1 MLSTRIEQVRA
12 QLGYTKAKMS
22 EMFGISATYYT
33 AISNGTHKGNVQIE
47 HISTLVDIGVNA
59 QWLFTG
65 DGDMW
70 QPGRDPNQG
79 YQVRDGQPQFIPNC
93 ALYPQPANAGG
104 GVYADLQADQ
114 VTRIQLPGITDTP
127 GMQYRTFYI
136 QGDSMAPMW
145 ANGDLAICTIISD
158 PRSIRPYL
166 PVVAI
171 TADGV
176 FLKNLL
182 LTMTAIEFHSLDTS
196 PPFTLDHPQVFE
208 LWQPIRRITAQLVPP
223 PNTDL
228 TTPQLLQII
237 EQRMKNDK

>member
-1 MLSTRIEQVRA
+1 MIKRLEQVRA
-12 QLGYTKAKMS
+12 QLGVTKTKMA
-22 EMFGISATYYT
+22 ELMGIGTSYYV
-33 AISNGTHKGNVQIE
+33 AISNMQPRNNLQLE
-47 HISTLVDIGVNA
+47 HLHALSTIGVNVDY
-59 QWLFTG
+59 LLTG

-70 QPGRDPNQG
+70 QPGREPNQG

-104 GVYADLQADQ
+104 GVFADLQADQ

-127 GMQYRTFYI
+127 GIQYRTFYI

-237 EQRMKNDK
+237 EQRFKNDK